1 MFLTDLG
8 MPAYTTRE
16 FRNFGLHKA
25 GSLYQYQ
32 FTQSENLLIYSGAI
46 KLFPYQMYKFYTTNE
61 TNLNGKKVKKG
72 TVINYKD
79 FDENTLKVL
88 VKTNILKCTICDD
101 LKDKNEKELIS
112 IAKLYNCVGLTF
124 KKVSNTFGLD
134 FDKVKEVFELKQG
147 ANTKKVKTS
156 DIEKLQEL
164 LKQSL
169 EV

>member
-1 MFLTDLG
+1 MN
-8 MPAYTTRE
+8 R
-16 FRNFGLHKA
+16 
-25 GSLYQYQ
+25 
-32 FTQSENLLIYSGAI
+32 
-46 KLFPYQMYKFYTTNE
+46 
-61 TNLNGKKVKKG
+61 KKKKKG

-112 IAKLYNCVGLTF
+112 IAKLYDCVGLTF
-124 KKVSNTFGLD
+124 KKVSGTFGLD
-134 FDKVKEVFELKQG
+134 FDKVKEVFKLKQG
-147 ANTKKVKTS
+147 ANTKKVKTN

-164 LKQSL
+164 LKQPL